1 MGTANVDKYGRKVS
15 KKSKQAAKQL
25 RAFYKVEGSDAGDDD
40 DDDDDGESDDDQD
53 DEDDE
58 DGDDDEDE
66 VEDDEIL
73 GEDGREDGS
82 GDEDDPNADVQESR
96 QAYLTRLS
104 RGEISELSSSSDED
118 DDSDG
123 SDSDA
128 EAQADDSD
136 SGDRSRDKVPLSED
150 TTRRVAVTN
159 CDWDHLRAKDLMVL
173 CNSFCPPSARLRSVT
188 VYSSDFG
195 EKMMKIEAAAGPH
208 AALAES

>member
-1 MGTANVDKYGRKVS
+1 MDGLYLFAQLLIVS
-15 KKSKQAAKQL
+15 FIAHDTEFCFLIFHRLHLYQ
-25 RAFYKVEGSDAGDDD
+25 
-40 DDDDDGESDDDQD
+40 
-53 DEDDE
+53 

-73 GEDGREDGS
+73 GEDGQEDGS

-136 SGDRSRDKVPLSED
+136 SGTWWYARCSEVLFAF
-150 TTRRVAVTN
+150 T
-159 CDWDHLRAKDLMVL
+159 LRKHGRWMKWAWNVYPILKIISVM
-173 CNSFCPPSARLRSVT
+173 SLRP
-188 VYSSDFG
+188 G
-195 EKMMKIEAAAGPH
+195 I
-208 AALAES
+208 